1 MTSNLA
7 DLPVSNQTDQNNI
20 TLQTSEKNTVIES
33 SINNIQQ
40 QRENDL
46 KQNISPSSGQQ
57 GVNNNGNNNGNN
69 NSNNNGN
76 NNSNIND
83 FVTSIQSAVS
93 SGSLSLPS
101 RDIPQSQGHLT
112 HDDEVKQNFIPG
124 DNMDYIDEDRSKHD
138 IINNYMKKQ
147 ENNNKAD
154 DLYNKLQTPI
164 LMSVLYF
171 IFQLPVVK
179 KVFLK
184 LFPVFYHKDGN
195 LNLTGFIVN
204 SLLFSISY
212 YIINYSIDYFSM

>member
-1 MTSNLA
+1 MTSNLD

-20 TLQTSEKNTVIES
+20 TLQTSEKNTVIEG

-46 KQNISPSSGQQ
+46 KQNIAPSTGQQ
-57 GVNNNGNNNGNN
+57 GLNNNGNNNNN
-69 NSNNNGN
+69 
-76 NNSNIND
+76 NIND

-101 RDIPQSQGHLT
+101 RDIPQTQSHITQ
-112 HDDEVKQNFIPG
+112 DDEIKQNFIPG
-124 DNMDYIDEDRSKHD
+124 DNDDYIDEYRSKHD

-154 DLYNKLQTPI
+154 DFYNKLQTPI

-179 KVFLK
+179 KLFLK
-184 LFPVFYHKDGN
+184 LFPAFYHKDGN

-204 SLLFSISY
+204 SVLFSISY
-212 YIINYSIDYFSM
+212 YIINYSIDYFSI

>member
-1 MTSNLA
+1 MTSNLD

-20 TLQTSEKNTVIES
+20 TLQTSEKNTVIEG

-46 KQNISPSSGQQ
+46 KQNIAASPGQQ
-57 GVNNNGNNNGNN
+57 GVNNGNNNDNN
-69 NSNNNGN
+69 NNNNN
-76 NNSNIND
+76 NIND

-101 RDIPQSQGHLT
+101 RDIPQTQSHITQ
-112 HDDEVKQNFIPG
+112 DDEIKQNFIPG
-124 DNMDYIDEDRSKHD
+124 DNHDYIDEYRSKHD

-154 DLYNKLQTPI
+154 DFYNKLQTPI

-179 KVFLK
+179 KLFLK
-184 LFPVFYHKDGN
+184 LFPAFYHKDGN

-204 SLLFSISY
+204 SVLFSISY
-212 YIINYSIDYFSM
+212 YIINYSIDYFSI

>member
-7 DLPVSNQTDQNNI
+7 DLPASNQTDQNNI

-46 KQNISPSSGQQ
+46 KQTIAASSGQQ

-69 NSNNNGN
+69 DNNI
-76 NNSNIND
+76 NIND

-101 RDIPQSQGHLT
+101 RDIPQTQT
-112 HDDEVKQNFIPG
+112 HITQDDEIKQNFIPG
-124 DNMDYIDEDRSKHD
+124 DNDDYIDEYRSEHD
-138 IINNYMKKQ
+138 IMNNYMKKQ

-154 DLYNKLQTPI
+154 DIYNKLQTPI

-179 KVFLK
+179 KLFLK
-184 LFPVFYHKDGN
+184 LFPAFYHKDGN

-204 SLLFSISY
+204 SVLFSISY
-212 YIINYSIDYFSM
+212 YIINYSIDYFSI

>member
-1 MTSNLA
+1 MTSNLD

-20 TLQTSEKNTVIES
+20 TLQTSEKNTVIEG

-46 KQNISPSSGQQ
+46 KQNIAPSSGEQ
-57 GVNNNGNNNGNN
+57 GVNNNGNNENN
-69 NSNNNGN
+69 I
-76 NNSNIND
+76 NIND

-154 DLYNKLQTPI
+154 DIYNKLQTPI

-179 KVFLK
+179 KLFLK
-184 LFPVFYHKDGN
+184 LFPAFYHKDGN

-204 SLLFSISY
+204 SVLFSISY
-212 YIINYSIDYFSM
+212 YIINYSIDYFSI

>member
-1 MTSNLA
+1 MTSNLD

-20 TLQTSEKNTVIES
+20 TLQTSEKNTVIEG

-46 KQNISPSSGQQ
+46 KQNIAPSTGQQ
-57 GVNNNGNNNGNN
+57 GLNNNGNNNNN
-69 NSNNNGN
+69 
-76 NNSNIND
+76 NIND

-101 RDIPQSQGHLT
+101 RDIPQTQSHITQ
-112 HDDEVKQNFIPG
+112 DDEIKQNFIPG
-124 DNMDYIDEDRSKHD
+124 DNDDYIDEDRSKQD
-138 IINNYMKKQ
+138 IINDYMKKQ

-154 DLYNKLQTPI
+154 DFYNKLQTPI

-179 KVFLK
+179 KLFLK
-184 LFPVFYHKDGN
+184 LFPAFYHKDGN

-204 SLLFSISY
+204 SVLFSISY
-212 YIINYSIDYFSM
+212 YIINYSIDYFSI

>member
-7 DLPVSNQTDQNNI
+7 DLPASNQTDQNNI

-46 KQNISPSSGQQ
+46 KQTIAASSGQQ

-69 NSNNNGN
+69 NDNN
-76 NNSNIND
+76 NIND

-101 RDIPQSQGHLT
+101 RDIPQTQT
-112 HDDEVKQNFIPG
+112 HITQDDEIKQNFIPG
-124 DNMDYIDEDRSKHD
+124 DNDDYIDEYRTKHD

-154 DLYNKLQTPI
+154 DFYNKLQTPI

-171 IFQLPVVK
+171 IFQLPVVRK
-179 KVFLK
+179 LFLK
-184 LFPVFYHKDGN
+184 LFPAFYHKDGN

-204 SLLFSISY
+204 SVLFSISY
-212 YIINYSIDYFSM
+212 YIINYSIDYFSI

>member
-1 MTSNLA
+1 MTSNLD

-20 TLQTSEKNTVIES
+20 TLQTSEKNTVVEG

-46 KQNISPSSGQQ
+46 KQNIAQSTGQQ
-57 GVNNNGNNNGNN
+57 GLNNNGNNNDNN
-69 NSNNNGN
+69 NNNN
-76 NNSNIND
+76 NIND

-101 RDIPQSQGHLT
+101 RDIPQTQSHITQ
-112 HDDEVKQNFIPG
+112 DDEIKQNFIPG
-124 DNMDYIDEDRSKHD
+124 DNADYIDEDRSKHD
-138 IINNYMKKQ
+138 IINDYIKKQ

-179 KVFLK
+179 KLFLK
-184 LFPVFYHKDGN
+184 LFPAFYHKDGN

-204 SLLFSISY
+204 SVLFSISY
-212 YIINYSIDYFSM
+212 YIINYSIDYFSI

>member
-1 MTSNLA
+1 MTSNLD

-20 TLQTSEKNTVIES
+20 TLQTSEKNTIVES

-57 GVNNNGNNNGNN
+57 GLNNNGNNNT
-69 NSNNNGN
+69 
-76 NNSNIND
+76 NIND

-93 SGSLSLPS
+93 NGSLTLPS
-101 RDIPQSQGHLT
+101 RDIPQTQNHLT
-112 HDDEVKQNFIPG
+112 QDDEIKHNFIPG
-124 DNMDYIDEDRSKHD
+124 DNDDYIDEDRSKQD
-138 IINNYMKKQ
+138 IINDYMKKQ

-154 DLYNKLQTPI
+154 DFYNKLQTPI

-179 KVFLK
+179 KLFLK
-184 LFPVFYHKDGN
+184 LFPAFYHKDGN

-212 YIINYSIDYFSM
+212 YIINYSIDYFSI

>member
-1 MTSNLA
+1 MTSNLD

-20 TLQTSEKNTVIES
+20 TLQTSEKNTVIEG

-46 KQNISPSSGQQ
+46 KQNIAPSSGEQ
-57 GVNNNGNNNGNN
+57 GVNNNGNNDNN
-69 NSNNNGN
+69 I
-76 NNSNIND
+76 NIND

-101 RDIPQSQGHLT
+101 RDIPQTQSHITQ
-112 HDDEVKQNFIPG
+112 DDEIKQNFIPG
-124 DNMDYIDEDRSKHD
+124 DNDDYIDEYRSEHD
-138 IINNYMKKQ
+138 IMNNYMKKQ

-154 DLYNKLQTPI
+154 DIYNKLQTPI

-179 KVFLK
+179 KLFLK
-184 LFPVFYHKDGN
+184 LFPAFYHKDGN

-204 SLLFSISY
+204 SVLFSISY
-212 YIINYSIDYFSM
+212 YIINYSIDYFSI

>member
-1 MTSNLA
+1 MTSNLD

-20 TLQTSEKNTVIES
+20 TLQTSEKNTVIEG

-46 KQNISPSSGQQ
+46 KQNIAPSSGEQ
-57 GVNNNGNNNGNN
+57 GVNNNGNNDNN
-69 NSNNNGN
+69 I
-76 NNSNIND
+76 NIND

-101 RDIPQSQGHLT
+101 RDIPQTQSHIT
-112 HDDEVKQNFIPG
+112 HDDEIKQNFIPG
-124 DNMDYIDEDRSKHD
+124 DNDDYIDEDRSKQD
-138 IINNYMKKQ
+138 IINDYMKKQ

-154 DLYNKLQTPI
+154 DIYNKLQTPI
-164 LMSVLYF
+164 LMSLLYF

-179 KVFLK
+179 KLFLK
-184 LFPVFYHKDGN
+184 LFPAFYHKDGN

-204 SLLFSISY
+204 SVLFSISY
-212 YIINYSIDYFSM
+212 YIINYSIDYFSI

>member
-1 MTSNLA
+1 MTSNLD

-20 TLQTSEKNTVIES
+20 TLQTSEKNTVVAG

-46 KQNISPSSGQQ
+46 KQTIAASSGQQ
-57 GVNNNGNNNGNN
+57 GVNNNDNNNDNN
-69 NSNNNGN
+69 
-76 NNSNIND
+76 NIND

-101 RDIPQSQGHLT
+101 RDIPQTQSHITQ
-112 HDDEVKQNFIPG
+112 DDEIKQNFIPG
-124 DNMDYIDEDRSKHD
+124 DNHDYIDEYRSKHD

-179 KVFLK
+179 KLFLK
-184 LFPVFYHKDGN
+184 LFPAFYHKDGN

-204 SLLFSISY
+204 SVLFSISY
-212 YIINYSIDYFSM
+212 YIINYSIDYFSI

>member
-7 DLPVSNQTDQNNI
+7 DLPASNQTDQNNI

-46 KQNISPSSGQQ
+46 KQTIAASSGQQ

-69 NSNNNGN
+69 NDNN
-76 NNSNIND
+76 NIND

-101 RDIPQSQGHLT
+101 RDIPQTQT
-112 HDDEVKQNFIPG
+112 HITQDDEIKQNFIPG
-124 DNMDYIDEDRSKHD
+124 DNDDYIDEYRTKHD
-138 IINNYMKKQ
+138 IMNNYMKKQ

-154 DLYNKLQTPI
+154 DFYNKLQTPI

-171 IFQLPVVK
+171 IFQLPVVRK
-179 KVFLK
+179 LFLK
-184 LFPVFYHKDGN
+184 LFPAFYHKDGN

-204 SLLFSISY
+204 SVLFSISY
-212 YIINYSIDYFSM
+212 YIINYSIDYFSI

>member
-1 MTSNLA
+1 MTSNLD
-7 DLPVSNQTDQNNI
+7 DLPVSNQTDQKNI
-20 TLQTSEKNTVIES
+20 TLQTSEKNTVIEG

-46 KQNISPSSGQQ
+46 KQNIAPSSGEQ
-57 GVNNNGNNNGNN
+57 GVNNNGNNDNN
-69 NSNNNGN
+69 I
-76 NNSNIND
+76 NIND

-101 RDIPQSQGHLT
+101 RDIPQTQSHITQ
-112 HDDEVKQNFIPG
+112 DDEIKQNFIPG
-124 DNMDYIDEDRSKHD
+124 DNDDYIDEYRSEHD
-138 IINNYMKKQ
+138 IMNNYMKKQ

-154 DLYNKLQTPI
+154 DIYNKLQTPI

-179 KVFLK
+179 KLFLK
-184 LFPVFYHKDGN
+184 LFPAFYHKDGN

-204 SLLFSISY
+204 SVLFSISY
-212 YIINYSIDYFSM
+212 YIINYSIDYFSI

>member
-1 MTSNLA
+1 MTSNLD

-20 TLQTSEKNTVIES
+20 TLQTSEKNTIVES

-57 GVNNNGNNNGNN
+57 GLNNNGNNNT
-69 NSNNNGN
+69 
-76 NNSNIND
+76 NIND

-93 SGSLSLPS
+93 SGSLTLPS
-101 RDIPQSQGHLT
+101 RDIPQTQNHIT
-112 HDDEVKQNFIPG
+112 QDDEIKQNFIPG
-124 DNMDYIDEDRSKHD
+124 DNDDYIDEYRSKHD

-147 ENNNKAD
+147 ENNNKTD
-154 DLYNKLQTPI
+154 DFYNKLQTPI

-179 KVFLK
+179 KLFLK
-184 LFPVFYHKDGN
+184 LFPAFYHKDGN

-204 SLLFSISY
+204 SVLFSISY
-212 YIINYSIDYFSM
+212 YIINYSIDYFSI

>member
-1 MTSNLA
+1 MTSNLD

-20 TLQTSEKNTVIES
+20 TLQTSEKNTVIEG

-46 KQNISPSSGQQ
+46 KQNIAPSTGQQ
-57 GVNNNGNNNGNN
+57 GLNNNGNNNGNN
-69 NSNNNGN
+69 GN
-76 NNSNIND
+76 NDNNININD

-101 RDIPQSQGHLT
+101 RDIPQTQSHITQ
-112 HDDEVKQNFIPG
+112 DDEIKQNFIPG
-124 DNMDYIDEDRSKHD
+124 DNDDYIDEYRSEHD
-138 IINNYMKKQ
+138 IMNNYMKKQ

-154 DLYNKLQTPI
+154 DFYNKLQTPI

-179 KVFLK
+179 KLFLK
-184 LFPVFYHKDGN
+184 LFPAFYHKDGN

-204 SLLFSISY
+204 SVLFSISY
-212 YIINYSIDYFSM
+212 YIINYSIDYFSI